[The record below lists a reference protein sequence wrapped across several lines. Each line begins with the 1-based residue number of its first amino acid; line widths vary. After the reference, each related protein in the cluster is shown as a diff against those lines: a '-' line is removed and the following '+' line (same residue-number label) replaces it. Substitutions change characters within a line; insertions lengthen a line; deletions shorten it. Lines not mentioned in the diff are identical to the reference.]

1 MAVPNATQD
10 PFALLTSEHDEQRG
24 LLSQLEALT
33 VSAQRW
39 EWKARRGAARQSGIL
54 NPSPPPLHR

>member
-33 VSAQRW
+33 VSAQR
-39 EWKARRGAARQSGIL
+39 RQGAAQRSAAL
-54 NPSPPPLHR
+54 RAAF

>member
-33 VSAQRW
+33 VSAQRQQG
-39 EWKARRGAARQSGIL
+39 ATQRGAAGGVL
-54 NPSPPPLHR
+54 TPFTPPPLRR